1 MSGDGNQFH
10 AVSFSGGKDSTA
22 MLLGMLE
29 RKMPIDAIIF
39 CDTGMEFPEMYDHID
54 LVEKRIQRPITRL
67 KADVTFEYLMS
78 EKPVSGTSRLGYM
91 WPGPRTRWCTARFK
105 DEQGDGYLRTIGEGR
120 SVIEYV
126 GLAADETRRME
137 RKCNRKANKRHPLAD
152 WGMTEA
158 DALRYCYDH
167 GYDWG
172 GLYRHA
178 KRVSCWCCPLQDLGR
193 LRFLYRYHPAL
204 WRRLRAMDDLEIE
217 RGCRKFRPDY
227 SVAELEMR
235 FAAEDRQKKLW
246 QGGQHGNDHHDI

>member
-1 MSGDGNQFH
+1 MSGAGNQFH
-10 AVSFSGGKDSTA
+10 VVSFSGGKDSTA

-67 KADVTFEYLMS
+67 KAELSFEYYLS
-78 EKPVSGTSRLGYM
+78 ETPCAKTARLGYQ
-91 WPGPRTRWCTARFK
+91 WSSPLSRWCTRVLK
-105 DEQGDGYLRTIGEGR
+105 DEPKAAYLRTVGEGR

-137 RKCNRKANKRHPLAD
+137 RKCNRKENKRYPLAD
-152 WGMTEA
+152 WGMTED

-172 GLYRHA
+172 GLYRHH
-178 KRVSCWCCPLQDLGR
+178 KRVSCWCCPLQS
-193 LRFLYRYHPAL
+193 LRALRSLYRYHPEL
-204 WRRLRAMDDLEIE
+204 WRRLRAMDDREIE

-227 SVAELEMR
+227 SVAELEMW
-235 FAAEDRQKKLW
+235 FAAEEKQQRLSLGEWKD
-246 QGGQHGNDHHDI
+246 GI

>member
-10 AVSFSGGKDSTA
+10 VVSFSGGKDSTA
-22 MLLGMLE
+22 MLLGMLD
-29 RKMPIDAIIF
+29 RKMPVDAVVF

-54 LVEKRIQRPITRL
+54 RVEKAIGRQITRL

-91 WPGPRTRWCTARFK
+91 WPGPRARWCTTELKEVPK
-105 DEQGDGYLRTIGEGR
+105 DAFVRSQRGER

-178 KRVSCWCCPLQDLGR
+178 NRVSCWCCPLQDLGR

-204 WRRLRAMDDLEIE
+204 WRRLREMDDREIE

-227 SVAELEMR
+227 SVAELER
-235 FAAEDRQKKLW
+235 WFAAEEKQQRLSLVEGKD
-246 QGGQHGNDHHDI
+246 GI

>member
-1 MSGDGNQFH
+1 MNEYH
-10 AVSFSGGKDSTA
+10 VVSFSGGKDSTA
-22 MLLGMLE
+22 MLLGMLD
-29 RKMPIDAIIF
+29 RKMPVDAVVF

-54 LVEKRIQRPITRL
+54 RVEKAIGRQITRL

-91 WPGPRTRWCTARFK
+91 WPGPRARWCTTELKEVPK
-105 DEQGDGYLRTIGEGR
+105 DAFVRSQRGER

-178 KRVSCWCCPLQDLGR
+178 NRVSCWCCPLQDLGR

-204 WRRLRAMDDLEIE
+204 WSRLREMDDREIE

-227 SVAELEMR
+227 SVAELEMW
-235 FAAEDRQKKLW
+235 FAAEEKQQRMSLGEWKD
-246 QGGQHGNDHHDI
+246 GI